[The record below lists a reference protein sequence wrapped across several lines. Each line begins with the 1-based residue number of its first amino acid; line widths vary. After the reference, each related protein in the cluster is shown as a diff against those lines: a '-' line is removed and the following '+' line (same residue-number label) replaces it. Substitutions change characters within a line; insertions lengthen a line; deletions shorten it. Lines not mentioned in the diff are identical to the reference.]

1 MDSVCLTV
9 RMKLKLRSP
18 EIYEFHQTFLSITF
32 QNHILDKQAVIFFF
46 EVEMFDISEGGHVS
60 GALDYGGGGG
70 RSESGMGDERGEGTP
85 VPLILT

>member
-1 MDSVCLTV
+1 MTV

-18 EIYEFHQTFLSITF
+18 EICEFHQNFLSIPF

-70 RSESGMGDERGEGTP
+70 GGGRQK
-85 VPLILT
+85 

>member
-18 EIYEFHQTFLSITF
+18 EICEFHQNFLSIPF

-70 RSESGMGDERGEGTP
+70 GGGRQK
-85 VPLILT
+85 